1 MGLQKLE
8 DASQSVQKLQQ
19 KLTDMQP
26 KLVKSQEETAAL
38 MKEIEE
44 KLPGV
49 EEMRGK
55 VKAEAD
61 IANQEA
67 EAVNKVKKECED
79 DLAEAMP
86 ALNSALAALDT
97 IKESDIKFIRSL
109 GSPPKVIKTVMAAV
123 LVMLGEKPDKIKD
136 PDNPS
141 KKIEDYWGPAK
152 KVLGEVKV
160 LLENLKGYDRDNIDP
175 KRIAKVRKEFT
186 SDEEFTVERAK
197 QASSAAAGMCAWVK
211 AMDVYER
218 VAKVVAPKKAAL
230 KQAETELEGK
240 MAQLR
245 EKEGVLKKVE
255 DDLGD
260 LQSKLAAAQ
269 AKLKQLEEDKED
281 CANQLIRAEQLIGG
295 LGGEKAR
302 WTTRAADLKARYDAL
317 TGDVLLGAGMI
328 SYLGAFTS
336 EFRDECVQ
344 DWIASC
350 IEEKVPSAALAQAQ
364 AGGGSTGGAAAAS
377 GAGADEPE
385 GGGAA
390 AAASGVKYSLAATL
404 GDAIKIRQ
412 WRIDGLPTD
421 SFSTDNGVIVDNARR
436 WPLMIDPQG

>member
-1 MGLQKLE
+1 MSPIGDAFRDRLRKFPSLVNCCTIDWFTSWPADALEAVAAKQLASIDTVDEELAPRLARVCQHFHESARMLSSRYADEMRRYNYVTPTSYLELLSQFKRSLTEQQTDLFGARQRYVVGLQKLD
-8 DASQSVQKLQQ
+8 DASQSVQQLQQ

-26 KLVKSQEETAAL
+26 KLVVSQEETAEL
-38 MKEIEE
+38 MKEIEQ

-61 IANQEA
+61 IANEEA
-67 EAVNKVKKECED
+67 EAVNTVKRECED

-97 IKESDIKFIRSL
+97 IKESDIKFIRAL
-109 GSPPKVIKTVMAAV
+109 GSPPKVIKTVLAAV
-123 LVMLGEKPDKIKD
+123 LVMLGEKPDKIQD

-152 KVLGEVKV
+152 KILGDVKG

-197 QASSAAAGMCAWVK
+197 QASSAAAGMCAWVS

-218 VAKVVAPKKAAL
+218 VAKVVAPKRARLA
-230 KQAETELEGK
+230 QAEEELKGK

-269 AKLKQLEEDKED
+269 KKLKQLEEDKED
-281 CANQLIRAEQLIGG
+281 CANQLVRAEQLIGG
-295 LGGEKAR
+295 LGGEKQR
-302 WTTRAADLKARYDAL
+302 WTERA
-317 TGDVLLGAGMI
+317 
-328 SYLGAFTS
+328 
-336 EFRDECVQ
+336 
-344 DWIASC
+344 
-350 IEEKVPSAALAQAQ
+350 
-364 AGGGSTGGAAAAS
+364 
-377 GAGADEPE
+377 
-385 GGGAA
+385 
-390 AAASGVKYSLAATL
+390 
-404 GDAIKIRQ
+404 
-412 WRIDGLPTD
+412 
-421 SFSTDNGVIVDNARR
+421 
-436 WPLMIDPQG
+436 